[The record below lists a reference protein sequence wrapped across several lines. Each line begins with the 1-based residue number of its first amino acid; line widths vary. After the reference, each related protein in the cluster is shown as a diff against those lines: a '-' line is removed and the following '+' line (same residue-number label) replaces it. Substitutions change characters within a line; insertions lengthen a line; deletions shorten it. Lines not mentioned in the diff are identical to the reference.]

1 MLFRNLT
8 LFHYAQPLIPADTL
22 DAQLASTAFHACLS
36 QEPRS
41 SGWVPPLGAAA
52 TAMVHEVMSAQLLCL
67 QTEEKILP
75 SSVIRD
81 ALQVRIEQIEAQ
93 EQRRVRRQEKDRLKD
108 EVLVDLLPRA
118 FSRYRQDYAYFEP
131 SAGGWLLVDGAGKAV
146 EALTTRL
153 RKTLGQLPITPLT
166 VNDAPAL
173 VMTRWLQ
180 EGRCPDGLTLGEDCE
195 LRDDEGVVRC
205 TGQDLLSE
213 EIQGHLSAHKQV
225 TRLSLIWQERLS
237 FMLGEDLTVRRIKS
251 LDTVREQLEEF
262 DLETPQARLDAE
274 FAVMVGELR
283 GLLAELPDWF
293 GGVAQGSSGF

>member
-8 LFHYAQPLIPADTL
+8 LFHYQQPLIPTDTL
-22 DAQLASTAFHACLS
+22 DAQLASAAFQPCLS
-36 QEPRS
+36 QEPRGN
-41 SGWVPPLGAAA
+41 GWVSPLGPAA

-81 ALQVRIEQIEAQ
+81 ALQERIEQIETQ
-93 EQRRVRRQEKDRLKD
+93 EQRSIRRQEKDRLKD
-108 EVLVDLLPRA
+108 DVILDLLPRA
-118 FSRYRQDYAYFEP
+118 FSRYRQDRAYFEP

-146 EALTTRL
+146 EELTTRL
-153 RKTLGQLPITPLT
+153 RKTLGQLPITPLA
-166 VNDAPAL
+166 VNDAPAV
-173 VMTRWLQ
+173 VMTRWLN
-180 EGRCPDGLTLGEDCE
+180 EGQCPSGLSLGDECE

-205 TGQDLLSE
+205 KGQDLLSE
-213 EIQGHLSAHKQV
+213 EIRGHLSADKQV

-237 FMLGEDLTVRRIKS
+237 FMLGEDLTLRRIKS
-251 LDTVREQLEEF
+251 LDIVREQLEEF
-262 DLETPQARLDAE
+262 DLETPQAQLDAE

-293 GGVAQGSSGF
+293 GGVER